1 MKYAYEEGLLSNLVA
16 MARER
21 ELLLPNFQRGF
32 EWAPRDQAA
41 LGASVLLGIPS
52 GALLLLRGN
61 VEEFSAKAL
70 GEKDA
75 LDSNEISPTSCTFLL
90 DGQQRLSSLRQVF
103 GDPYKA
109 DWVSAHKKLYERLQ
123 YRWSLRLHPH
133 SDSKD
138 SAESNGDWD
147 AGRFGINHL
156 SFRMPPLEPE
166 VVTDWIEGH
175 RVLKK
180 HKNSPPWFHP
190 AFMDS
195 APDQSSERA
204 LEIARRA
211 AALHLVP
218 LWGVATQ
225 GDGPLGEE
233 TQQAI
238 NLISMASYE
247 RFAARLRDG
256 TLDSEVQAEI
266 QAEARTF
273 SASSTEGEA
282 VKQALDMR
290 LANWRS
296 DFANFLSATRDYVFP
311 VVRVPQGEFAQA
323 IVIFE
328 AINRSGK
335 PLSTFDLLGAR
346 YAKRS
351 PDKKSLASQIVDYV
365 EQLDDERRA
374 KQKASAWSRPNGLMI
389 SNQEL
394 TNRFKTYF
402 HQGLTLREALGDFS
416 GTSIDGLRVDDVKKE
431 AALDLDENQISEYWR
446 PVTLAIYESWA
457 FLQERCSVPTEASLR
472 NKLLMIPLVAAHLIP
487 AKKRPRGF
495 EDYLTFWFWSSTLT
509 SRYSSDQNPRCI
521 DDTKRLTSWIL
532 GQSDGNPFEALH
544 GKVLEDEGYSD
555 LETLLGDSD
564 DDTGTNVGDY
574 LPMFVS
580 SQGGRDLLANRP
592 LRPWE
597 EQLDLHHI
605 IPLGSVTK
613 LGQTARELRRSDDA
627 FGRLMNSPL
636 NLCYLSKESNE
647 KIKAM
652 SLTRY
657 HEVLTDST
665 LQSLRLPL
673 NRDDYAKGA
682 SADGSDDA
690 WVKDVLRSRHENIRA
705 AWLELASKLEPTF
718 DAKGK

>member
-1 MKYAYEEGLLSNLVA
+1 

-52 GALLLLRGN
+52 GALLLLRGS

-75 LDSNEISPTSCTFLL
+75 LQASDITATACTFLL

-103 GDPYKA
+103 GDPYRA
-109 DWVSAHKKLYERLQ
+109 DWVSAHRKLYERLQ
-123 YRWSLRLHPH
+123 YRWSLRLQPH
-133 SDSKD
+133 AENRDGAEGDSDR
-138 SAESNGDWD
+138 D
-147 AGRFGINHL
+147 AGRFGVNHL

-180 HKNSPPWFHP
+180 HKKSPLWFHP
-190 AFMDS
+190 AFMES
-195 APDQSSERA
+195 AADQSSERA
-204 LEIARRA
+204 LEIARHA
-211 AALHLVP
+211 AALHLIP

-225 GDGPLGEE
+225 DDGPLGEE

-247 RFAARLRDG
+247 RLAARLRDG
-256 TLDSEVQAEI
+256 TLDGEVQAEI
-266 QAEARTF
+266 QLEARSF
-273 SASSTEGEA
+273 AASSTHDEA
-282 VKQALDMR
+282 IKQALDMR

-296 DFANFLSATRDYVFP
+296 DFSNFLSATRDYIFP

-365 EQLDDERRA
+365 EQLDDERRT
-374 KQKASAWSRPNGLMI
+374 KSTTSAWSRPNGLMI

-394 TNRFKTYF
+394 TSRFKTYF

-416 GTSIDGLRVDDVKKE
+416 ENRIAELRVDDVKKE
-431 AALDLDENQISEYWR
+431 AALDLDENQISEYWQ

-487 AKKRPRGF
+487 AKRRPRGLT
-495 EDYLTFWFWSSTLT
+495 DYLTYWFWASTLT

-521 DDTKRLTSWIL
+521 DDTKRLLSWVL
-532 GQSDGNPFEALH
+532 GQSKGNPFESLH
-544 GKVLEDEGYSD
+544 NKVLEDEGYSD
-555 LETLLGDSD
+555 LDTLLGDGD

-580 SQGGRDLLANRP
+580 SQGGHDLLTSKP
-592 LRPWE
+592 LRSWE

-636 NLCYLSKESNE
+636 NLCYLSKDSNE

-652 SLTRY
+652 PLTRY
-657 HEVLTDST
+657 QEVLTDAT
-665 LQSLRLPL
+665 LHSLRLPL

-690 WVKDVLRSRHENIRA
+690 WVKEVLRRRHENIKA
-705 AWLELASKLEPTF
+705 AWLDLASRLEPNF
-718 DAKGK
+718 ERNSK